1 LKTKI
6 CRDCRKRKPLTE
18 YYRADD
24 YADGRYTRCK
34 AYCVE
39 ERRRRYLK
47 SRERVLEQQRAYYA
61 AHREEIYA
69 AQKEYNKTHPEYAR
83 EYNRRNKKRMTL
95 RNGRRRP
102 QFLFTNDLLWLFV
115 TP

>member
-1 LKTKI
+1 MKTKI

-83 EYNRRNKKRMTL
+83 VYYRRNREKMLEYGGKCRAAKKAQST
-95 RNGRRRP
+95 GA
-102 QFLFTNDLLWLFV
+102 
-115 TP
+115 